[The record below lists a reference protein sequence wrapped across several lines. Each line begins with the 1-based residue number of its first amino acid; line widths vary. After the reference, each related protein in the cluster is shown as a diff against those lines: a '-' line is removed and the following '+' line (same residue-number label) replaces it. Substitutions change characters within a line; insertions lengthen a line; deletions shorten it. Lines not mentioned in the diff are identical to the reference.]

1 MAIPALHSAQG
12 AELKPEKNKLEVA
25 IAATG
30 PLYLPIILA
39 NEAGYFSKR
48 GVNVNLSTLSA
59 TASAQALISGQIDIY
74 QGGTAT
80 IHANVAGSDLIFMSA
95 SLDRSTRILFGQKG
109 PKPFESLRGKSVA
122 ANSGGG
128 VGESAIGQTA

>member
-1 MAIPALHSAQG
+1 MISIAWGIAIIANPVLHAAQG

-48 GVNVNLSTLSA
+48 GVTHQEPAV
-59 TASAQALISGQIDIY
+59 
-74 QGGTAT
+74 
-80 IHANVAGSDLIFMSA
+80 
-95 SLDRSTRILFGQKG
+95 QKG
-109 PKPFESLRGKSVA
+109 G
-122 ANSGGG
+122 
-128 VGESAIGQTA
+128 IGLHVRLIELLEVVRIPDLMPDLELQSP

>member
-1 MAIPALHSAQG
+1 MKNAVCRIVISISWGIAIIANPVLHAAQG

-59 TASAQALISGQIDIY
+59 TASAIVDCAVGSGLIWF
-74 QGGTAT
+74 
-80 IHANVAGSDLIFMSA
+80 V
-95 SLDRSTRILFGQKG
+95 
-109 PKPFESLRGKSVA
+109 
-122 ANSGGG
+122 
-128 VGESAIGQTA
+128 

>member
-1 MAIPALHSAQG
+1 MISIAWGIAIIANPVLHAAQG

-48 GVNVNLSTLSA
+48 GVLL
-59 TASAQALISGQIDIY
+59 
-74 QGGTAT
+74 
-80 IHANVAGSDLIFMSA
+80 
-95 SLDRSTRILFGQKG
+95 RSW
-109 PKPFESLRGKSVA
+109 SCWS
-122 ANSGGG
+122 
-128 VGESAIGQTA
+128 